1 VQLLDEFRAEHARAL
16 HIRLNG
22 EAPEQLDAM
31 IDVLN
36 EYRASDAMPVV
47 FHLRREDYD
56 YQLQTRGNWSLKP
69 DEQCLLSL
77 QRCLGPAHFYF
88 EYR

>member
-1 VQLLDEFRAEHARAL
+1 LLDDFRAEHARAL

-22 EAPEQLDAM
+22 EAAEQLDAM
-31 IDVLN
+31 IEVLDV
-36 EYRASDAMPVV
+36 YRASDAMPVV
-47 FHLRREDYD
+47 FHLCREDYK
-56 YQLQTRGNWSLKP
+56 YQLRTNGGWSLKP

-77 QRCLGPAHFYF
+77 QRCLGQAQFYF